1 MTSISSDRRAR
12 RGLPRGPHGLTPQ
25 EVAQS
30 QRTRL
35 LEAMTAAVAERGFT
49 ATPVSEVI
57 ARAGVS
63 RKTFYVHFEDR
74 RDCLI
79 AAFQL
84 AADRMLADARKA
96 VQDAD
101 GQRSRLPAAIA
112 ALCETAA
119 QGPDASRLQ
128 VAEIAGAGQSG
139 LLLREQS
146 ILALGSLLRE
156 QLAPT
161 SGAPAMGMMGMIAGG
176 LRRVIDQR
184 AADGELERP
193 QALVRELVR
202 WIRSYHP
209 APAALARLDGRL
221 LGADS
226 QRPPAPPMGGRAPG
240 TLSTTSRRLAEA
252 GRVSPSFTA
261 HHQRERI
268 LDAVTNLSAQKG
280 YVALTVD
287 EIVALASVSLNTFY
301 EHFRDKEDAFLVA
314 LEIGHMRGVAI
325 LQQAL
330 ALEQDF
336 DAGVRQAVGALLSF
350 FLSEPSFTRLAAIEA
365 PIATPQT
372 IERARR
378 HLTVYAQ
385 LLLEDA
391 PRARRAPPIAAEA
404 IAAALHEAAFSFA
417 IRGVIRDLAIAQ
429 GYASYVV
436 LAPFLGP
443 GKALAGNSAAAGGR
457 ARS

>member
-1 MTSISSDRRAR
+1 MSISSGSRVR
-12 RGLPRGPHGLTPQ
+12 RGLPRGPHGLSPQ
-25 EVAQS
+25 EVAES

-35 LEAMTAAVAERGFT
+35 LEAMTDAAAERGYT

-79 AAFQL
+79 AAFRL
-84 AADRMLADARKA
+84 AADRMLENSQRA

-119 QGPDASRLQ
+119 QNPGASRLQ
-128 VAEIAGAGQSG
+128 VAEIACAGQAG

-146 ILALGSLLRE
+146 ILALGALLRE
-156 QLAPT
+156 QLSPA
-161 SGAPAMGMMGMIAGG
+161 SGAPAIGMMGMIAGG

-193 QALVRELVR
+193 QALVRELGR

-209 APAALARLDGRL
+209 APAALARLDGRP

-226 QRPPAPPMGGRAPG
+226 QRLQAPPMGGRAPG
-240 TLSTTSRRLAEA
+240 TLSISSRRLSDM

-261 HHQRERI
+261 HNQRERI
-268 LDAVTNLSAQKG
+268 LDAVTNLSARKG

-287 EIVALASVSLNTFY
+287 EIVAFASVSLNTFY
-301 EHFRDKEDAFLVA
+301 ENFKDKEDAFLVA
-314 LEIGHMRGVAI
+314 LELGHMRAVAI
-325 LQQAL
+325 LEHAL
-330 ALEQDF
+330 AFEPGF
-336 DAGVRQAVGALLSF
+336 DASVRQGVGALLGF
-350 FLSEPSFTRLAAIEA
+350 FASEPAFTRLAAIEA
-365 PIATPQT
+365 PIATRQT
-372 IERARR
+372 GERARR
-378 HLTVYAQ
+378 HLAAYAQ

-417 IRGVIRDLAIAQ
+417 IRGVIRDPAIAQ
-429 GYASYVV
+429 SYASYVA

-443 GKALAGNSAAAGGR
+443 GKALAGKSAAVNGR